1 MLSTEADL
9 LSGNPESAMRVQEAI
24 GSRSSA
30 IHKDYRASLR
40 PSKVP
45 EPRYPSLKVVV
56 LDHHPFQKACANY
69 LTLELTRPQGNT
81 RAWRRCAAVTHEFRK
96 QIFHHKRPS
105 HQKSQCRELISA
117 NDPSAGSPTET
128 LLRLLLPLSDKV
140 HETFQHNVQKLST
153 ASVRIIHRITQSV
166 GATGGVYKGQG
177 RNQHELMTRAY

>member
-81 RAWRRCAAVTHEFRK
+81 PPDA
-96 QIFHHKRPS
+96 P
-105 HQKSQCRELISA
+105 L
-117 NDPSAGSPTET
+117 SPT
-128 LLRLLLPLSDKV
+128 S
-140 HETFQHNVQKLST
+140 S
-153 ASVRIIHRITQSV
+153 ASRYFTTSV
-166 GATGGVYKGQG
+166 PHIKSHSV
-177 RNQHELMTRAY
+177 ES

>member
-69 LTLELTRPQGNT
+69 LTLELTRPQGD
-81 RAWRRCAAVTHEFRK
+81 A
-96 QIFHHKRPS
+96 P
-105 HQKSQCRELISA
+105 L
-117 NDPSAGSPTET
+117 SPT
-128 LLRLLLPLSDKV
+128 S
-140 HETFQHNVQKLST
+140 S
-153 ASVRIIHRITQSV
+153 ASRYFTTSV
-166 GATGGVYKGQG
+166 PHIKSHSV
-177 RNQHELMTRAY
+177 ES

>member
-81 RAWRRCAAVTHEFRK
+81 RARCQMHQAPMHRCRPRVPQADISPQASLTSKVTVSRVD
-96 QIFHHKRPS
+96 
-105 HQKSQCRELISA
+105 QCE
-117 NDPSAGSPTET
+117 
-128 LLRLLLPLSDKV
+128 
-140 HETFQHNVQKLST
+140 
-153 ASVRIIHRITQSV
+153 
-166 GATGGVYKGQG
+166 
-177 RNQHELMTRAY
+177 

>member
-81 RAWRRCAAVTHEFRK
+81 RAWCQMHQAPMRRCHPRVDEKGKRKKRRTGGEDKREGGDKEDEKDPGGTAALRK
-96 QIFHHKRPS
+96 KLQELKNRASGAKPVDEEAP
-105 HQKSQCRELISA
+105 RE
-117 NDPSAGSPTET
+117 DGAGSPEKA
-128 LLRLLLPLSDKV
+128 LRE
-140 HETFQHNVQKLST
+140 H
-153 ASVRIIHRITQSV
+153 
-166 GATGGVYKGQG
+166 
-177 RNQHELMTRAY
+177 